1 MRGPPEGADLCA
13 RVAGYLRAHH
23 TMTIAT
29 VDPVGNTPH
38 AACVFYA
45 VDEDLR
51 LVFLS
56 KPAGVHGS
64 HIGKQAP
71 VAVTVTEQ
79 YVDWETIQGVQLWG
93 EARLLG
99 GTAKAGALAVYLKR
113 FPFVRDIM
121 TRPGLADLMRGIGVY
136 RVTPYRA
143 AFTDN
148 TTGVFGREVL
158 EPVTE

>member
-1 MRGPPEGADLCA
+1 MMGSPGMGGLRT
-13 RVAGYLRAHH
+13 RVADYLHAHH

-29 VDPVGNTPH
+29 AGPGGNTPH

-45 VDEDLR
+45 VDEKLR

-56 KPAGVHGS
+56 KPTSVHGS
-64 HIGKQAP
+64 HIGEVAP
-71 VAVTVTEQ
+71 VAVTVTED
-79 YVDWETIQGVQLWG
+79 YGDWEMIQGVQVWG

-99 GTAKAGALAVYLKR
+99 GAARAAALAVYLVR
-113 FPFVRDIM
+113 FPFVRDILA
-121 TRPGLADLMRGIGVY
+121 RPDLGEMVRGIGVY
-136 RVTPYRA
+136 RVAPYRA

-148 TTGVFGREVL
+148 TTGVFGREML

>member
-1 MRGPPEGADLCA
+1 MGALDSGGLRD

-29 VDPVGNTPH
+29 TGPPGNTPH

-45 VDEDLR
+45 VDEALR

-56 KPAGVHGS
+56 KPTSVHGT
-64 HIGKQAP
+64 HIGEAAP
-71 VAVTVTEQ
+71 VAVTVTEE
-79 YVDWETIQGVQLWG
+79 YGDWEMIQGVQLWG

-99 GTAKAGALAVYLKR
+99 GAAKAGALALYLRR
-113 FPFVRDIM
+113 FPFVREFLSSPALGDM
-121 TRPGLADLMRGIGVY
+121 VQDMGVY
-136 RVTPYRA
+136 RVAPHRA

-148 TTGVFGREVL
+148 TTGLFGREVL
-158 EPVTE
+158 DLVTG